1 MAIPSV
7 ALPVPFE
14 QIPAEI
20 ARLSAHAKALG
31 AEQRVT
37 YSIIQA
43 VQDGCEHPKDKQRV
57 HHDYSGGTDVTCGH
71 CGKTW

>member
-43 VQDGCEHPKDKQRV
+43 VQDG
-57 HHDYSGGTDVTCGH
+57 
-71 CGKTW
+71 W